1 MLLQSPSILQC
12 IFMFLIGWKTYNNAV
27 WQQIPVGGNLS
38 YSTWQ
43 LMGKRSSAL
52 ALRCFP
58 SALHPCLLRPTQ
70 ISGKM
75 FKQCKFCLI
84 VVIYCWYCENTDILT
99 SLGCRG
105 RHSPTHRKGRPAQ
118 ENLLTKTLYFSGDTS
133 FLEHW
138 EDHEPASLL
147 ASGEMCT
154 SQGVFFTSALY
165 SP

>member
-1 MLLQSPSILQC
+1 
-12 IFMFLIGWKTYNNAV
+12 MFLIGWKTYNNAV

-75 FKQCKFCLI
+75 FKQCKCCLI
-84 VVIYCWYCENTDILT
+84 VVIYCWYCDSTDILT

-105 RHSPTHRKGRPAQ
+105 RYSPTHRKGRPAQ

-133 FLEHW
+133 FLDTEKTM
-138 EDHEPASLL
+138 SLL
-147 ASGEMCT
+147 PSLLQERCVLPKVYFSLLHYIPLKTEAEKLQIG
-154 SQGVFFTSALY
+154 F
-165 SP
+165 